1 MLTITIDS
9 TKGVPIKFDWEATA
23 EEFEDLW
30 NDMEGAAES
39 QGCDAR
45 NIGLAAIHMTAT
57 KGEVKDKVQRRGQ
70 RGWIVYAVLR
80 YVADKIDLSKMV
92 DHAGVITEPLTVFNL
107 AEHQHIKA
115 TMRVG
120 DNRIDMDVT
129 GGSPLDS

>member
-1 MLTITIDS
+1 MLSITIDS
-9 TKGVPIKFDWEATA
+9 AKGVPIKFDWEATA

-30 NDMEGAAES
+30 NAMEEGAES
-39 QGCDAR
+39 QGHDAR
-45 NIGLAAIHMTAT
+45 NIALAAIHMTAT

-70 RGWIVYAVLR
+70 RVWIVYAVLR
-80 YVADKIDLSKMV
+80 YLADNIDLSKMV
-92 DHAGVITEPLTVFNL
+92 DHAGVITEPLTVFDL

-129 GGSPLDS
+129 GDSQLDS